1 MPTPVGPA
9 DRDPDDPDLW
19 EEWYSSDEEDDDG
32 GIAPRSLPWPY
43 RLVALVALIGV
54 VALLVL
60 AR

>member
-1 MPTPVGPA
+1 VPTPVGPA

-19 EEWYSSDEEDDDG
+19 EEWYDEEDEGDV
-32 GIAPRSLPWPY
+32 ALRRLPWPY
-43 RLVALVALIGV
+43 RMVALVALIGV